1 MLRPLAYKL
10 HPAPPDVSS
19 VETTCAI
26 RTVCHSADE
35 FHIRAHLI
43 AMLEKMTA
51 VLQSVSS
58 ADVENSD
65 EVQVTAEVRVMGRP
79 DRPDAEFE
87 RIVSELSMEPGI
99 TAVSWAAVS
108 VSAE

>member
-65 EVQVTAEVRVMGRP
+65 KVQVTAEVRVMG
-79 DRPDAEFE
+79 RPDAEFE